1 MVACYTV
8 TQERCLF
15 ESRYSPNT
23 NLFMSKILVIEDEQH
38 IRTLINDILTL
49 EDFEVIEA
57 EDGNQGLNLALDELP
72 DLIICDIMMPEL
84 DGYEIL
90 KKLQENSRTKAIPF
104 IFLTAKVTKD
114 NMRYGMN
121 LGADDYITKPFEEAE
136 LLTSVRTRLQKYQTI
151 EDYYHEEVEKLRIN
165 ISVSL
170 PHELKTPLSGILI
183 SAELLL
189 AKLDEMDKEKI
200 RKITERIYNHGE
212 RLNNLIYKYLS
223 YVKIQS
229 IANNNQEIQKLR
241 SELIRGINAQKIM
254 ENTSKKK
261 ANQFGREND
270 LKLHFESIKEVFIN
284 EEHLEQV
291 MIELVDNAF
300 KFSQNGQSVEIIT
313 QVENSQLIISIINYG
328 RQMNSQQI
336 EQIGAFMQFDRD
348 IYEQQGSGLGLA
360 IAQSIIVK
368 LYGGNFT
375 VKSSSEE
382 GTIVTISLR

>member
-1 MVACYTV
+1 
-8 TQERCLF
+8 
-15 ESRYSPNT
+15 
-23 NLFMSKILVIEDEQH
+23 MSKILVIEDEQH
-38 IRTLINDILTL
+38 IRTLIYDILTL
-49 EDFEVIEA
+49 EEFEVIEA
-57 EDGNQGLNLALDELP
+57 EDGNQGLNLALSESP

-90 KKLQENSRTKAIPF
+90 KKLQENPRTKAIPF

-121 LGADDYITKPFEEAE
+121 LGADDYITKPFEESE
-136 LLTSVRTRLQKYQTI
+136 LLTSVRTRLQKYQTMD
-151 EDYYHEEVEKLRIN
+151 DYYHEEVENLRSN
-165 ISVSL
+165 ISSSL

-200 RKITERIYNHGE
+200 KKITERIYNHGQ

-229 IANNNQEIQKLR
+229 IANNNHDVQRLR
-241 SELIRGINAQKIM
+241 SESIRGINVQMTM
-254 ENTSKKK
+254 ENTAKKK
-261 ANQFGREND
+261 AAQFQREND
-270 LKLHFESIKEVFIN
+270 LKLHFMSIKEVFIN
-284 EEHLEQV
+284 EDHLDQV
-291 MIELVDNAF
+291 MSELVDNAF
-300 KFSQNGQSVEIIT
+300 KFSENGQSVEIIT
-313 QVENSQLIISIINYG
+313 QVENNQLIISIINYG
-328 RQMNSQQI
+328 RTMNAKQI
-336 EQIGAFMQFDRD
+336 EQIGAFMQFDRE
-348 IYEQQGSGLGLA
+348 IYEQQGAGLGLA

-375 VKSSSEE
+375 IKSSSEQ